1 MGTFRLTQF
10 ALADLRSIGRYTE
23 LTWGREQRNR
33 YLAKLDKG
41 FHILAERPQRGRS
54 CDHIRFGYRKYPI
67 GRHLVF
73 YRESQEEIEIIRI
86 LHVSMDVES
95 YFNE

>member
-1 MGTFRLTQF
+1 M
-10 ALADLRSIGRYTE
+10 
-23 LTWGREQRNR
+23 TWGHEQRNR
-33 YLAKLDKG
+33 YLAKLDHG
-41 FHILAERPQRGRS
+41 FHILAERPQRGLS

-73 YRESQEEIEIIRI
+73 YRESQEGIEIIRV
-86 LHVSMDVES
+86 LHASMDVES